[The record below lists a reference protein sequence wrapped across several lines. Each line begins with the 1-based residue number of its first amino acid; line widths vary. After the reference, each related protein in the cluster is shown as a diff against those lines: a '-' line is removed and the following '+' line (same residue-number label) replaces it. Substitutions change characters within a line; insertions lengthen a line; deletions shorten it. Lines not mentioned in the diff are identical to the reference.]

1 MTLAQEGILKTTRRA
16 IMTFVLPSHFFS
28 LKPMI
33 LMMSLVF
40 LRKLNRSSRNTA
52 VITTV
57 GVVGGTVLFFN
68 YLKAGQPVAKPEE
81 HLAYNGRIADPSGQ
95 TDQGTAKSGRV
106 RLKSY
111 NER

>member
-16 IMTFVLPSHFFS
+16 IMT
-28 LKPMI
+28 
-33 LMMSLVF
+33 
-40 LRKLNRSSRNTA
+40 SSRNMA
-52 VITTV
+52 VMTTI
-57 GVVGGTVLFFN
+57 GVVGGTVLFFD
-68 YLKAGQPVAKPEE
+68 YLKGGQPVAKPEE

-95 TDQGTAKSGRV
+95 TDQGTAKAGRV